1 MQFLIDMNLSP
12 RLADL
17 LVNAGHQAVYWGT
30 IGKAD
35 AEDSE
40 ILTWAKNN
48 DYVLLTN
55 DLDFGTI
62 LATRGLKSPSV
73 IQFRRRDVLPE
84 TIISFILQAAEKF
97 SDELHAGALIVVDE
111 RRFRVRLLPLF
122 VREDSPRG

>member
-17 LVNAGHQAVYWGT
+17 LVNAGHQAIYWGT
-30 IGKAD
+30 IGRPD

-40 ILTWAKNN
+40 ILDWAKNN
-48 DYVLLTN
+48 DHVLLTK

-73 IQFRRRDVLPE
+73 IQFRPAMFCRKRFSHSFFVLLK
-84 TIISFILQAAEKF
+84 SFPPTCLQE
-97 SDELHAGALIVVDE
+97 H
-111 RRFRVRLLPLF
+111 
-122 VREDSPRG
+122 

>member
-17 LVNAGHQAVYWGT
+17 LVNADHQAVYWGT
-30 IGKAD
+30 IGRPD

-40 ILTWAKNN
+40 ILAWAKNN
-48 DYVLLTN
+48 DHVLLTN

-84 TIISFILQAAEKF
+84 TIIPFILRATEKF
-97 SDELHAGALIVVDE
+97 SSDLLAGALIVVDE
-111 RRFRVRLLPLF
+111 RRYRVRLLPLTNVSIF
-122 VREDSPRG
+122 S